1 MRHTSTLGRSPP
13 PWRNRS
19 SQGKQKCFQLYSHFL
34 SKSCSSILSS
44 VFNTNSRPNPWLSM
58 DFLDLTLDISLPGSP
73 PPIASSSSH
82 FPLGPHTCL
91 APLINPVF
99 YSLRLSPSA
108 LLQLINKPRKQQGPV
123 DLLVIM
129 STLFL
134 LREPRDAR
142 DRFGVTAGN
151 AKEMGHRKTQHEALG
166 PVHVYN
172 FLCKH

>member
-1 MRHTSTLGRSPP
+1 MFSVIFPFSI
-13 PWRNRS
+13 
-19 SQGKQKCFQLYSHFL
+19 KVVFL
-34 SKSCSSILSS
+34 HSILS
-44 VFNTNSRPNPWLSM
+44 FQHQLTPQPLAQHGFPRPHPRYFSSWLS
-58 DFLDLTLDISLPGSP
+58 FL
-73 PPIASSSSH
+73 IASSSCH
-82 FPLGPHTCL
+82 FPLGPHTCW

-108 LLQLINKPRKQQGPV
+108 LLQLINKPRKQRGPV

-134 LREPRDAR
+134 LREPRDAWDKFR
-142 DRFGVTAGN
+142 VTAGN